1 MRRWTATAI
10 PPLHAKV
17 AVVTGSNSGLGLEAA
32 RLLAGAGARVLMAC
46 RNPARAEAAAA
57 RVGPAA
63 EVVQLDLA
71 SLASVA
77 RAAGDIASRTERLDI
92 LVNNAGVMAVDQS
105 VTEDGFEMQFGVNHL
120 GHFALTAHLSP
131 LLMSTPGARVVA
143 VSSPAHR
150 VGVVRFDDLMF
161 EKRGYD
167 RWRPYFQSKLANL
180 LFAFELDRRLRAADQ
195 PVSAMGAH
203 PGVSRTNL
211 GSDGNGALNALLRPM
226 GGFGQPASIGALPI
240 VRAAVDPAARGGE
253 LYGPRL
259 MMVGYPVRETP
270 SRKARDRRLAA
281 ELWERSEDLTGA
293 RFEIPGHR

>member
-10 PPLHAKV
+10 PPLDGKV

-46 RNPARAEAAAA
+46 RNPARAERAAA

-63 EVVQLDLA
+63 EVVRLDLA

-77 RAAGDIASRTERLDI
+77 GAARDIAARTDRLDI
-92 LVNNAGVMAVDQS
+92 LVLNAGVMAVDHAF
-105 VTEDGFEMQFGVNHL
+105 TEDGFEMQFGVNHL
-120 GHFALTAHLSP
+120 GHFALTGHLAP
-131 LLMSTPGARVVA
+131 LLAATAGARVVT
-143 VSSPAHR
+143 VSSPVHR
-150 VGVVRFDDLMF
+150 VGAVRFDDLMF

-195 PVSAMGAH
+195 SASAMGAH

-226 GGFGQPASIGALPI
+226 GGFGQPASIGALPM
-240 VRAAVDPAARGGE
+240 VRAAVDPGARGGE
-253 LYGPRL
+253 FYGPCL

-270 SRKARDRRLAA
+270 SRRARDRRLAA
-281 ELWERSEDLTGA
+281 ELWDRSEELTGV
-293 RFEIPGHR
+293 RFELPGPR

>member
-1 MRRWTATAI
+1 MRRWTSTAI
-10 PPLHAKV
+10 PPLDGKV
-17 AVVTGSNSGLGLEAA
+17 AVVTGSNSGLGLETA
-32 RLLAGAGARVLMAC
+32 RLLVGAGARVLMAC
-46 RNPARAEAAAA
+46 RNPARAERAAA

-71 SLASVA
+71 SLTSVA
-77 RAAGDIASRTERLDI
+77 GAARGIAARTNRLDF
-92 LVNNAGVMAVDQS
+92 LVNNAGVMAVDHAI
-105 VTEDGFEMQFGVNHL
+105 TEDGFEMQFGVNHL
-120 GHFALTAHLSP
+120 GHFALTAHLAP
-131 LLMSTPGARVVA
+131 LLAATPGSRVVA

-150 VGVVRFDDLMF
+150 VGAVRFDDLMF

-226 GGFGQPASIGALPI
+226 GGFGQPASIGALSI
-240 VRAAVDPAARGGE
+240 VRAAADPAARGGE
-253 LYGPRL
+253 FYGPRL
-259 MMVGYPVRETP
+259 MMVGYPARETP
-270 SRKARDRRLAA
+270 SRKARDPRLAA
-281 ELWERSEDLTGA
+281 ELWDRSEELTGV
-293 RFEIPGHR
+293 RFDLPAPR